1 MRESLQ
7 TEMRKRMARLDRM
20 PTIPAVLAPLLRYLE
35 QPLDRLETQQVVD
48 LISID
53 KALAGQCLQMAN
65 SPILG
70 RSHEV
75 ENVRDAVVAL
85 GLERMRDIALSC
97 SLLTLLPQN
106 SHDCDIEPVVFWEHS
121 LGCALV
127 CREFARK
134 IGFSDPGKA
143 YLAGLLH
150 DIGII
155 AHLWVFPREYQ
166 AVLRSARTEHI
177 ALDEAEQKIL
187 GFTHCATGEIVAERW
202 QLSPDLAAVIA
213 CHHHP
218 ANAAVHRDLVA
229 LVNLSDLLCRM
240 WGLGHGYLEE
250 RQVNFVEEPAFFLL
264 LEECPA
270 LRALDWERFTFE
282 LEAYMEEVH
291 RLVGV
296 FDRVQP

>member
-1 MRESLQ
+1 
-7 TEMRKRMARLDRM
+7 MARLDRM

-53 KALAGQCLQMAN
+53 KSLAGQCLQMAN

-187 GFTHCATGEIVAERW
+187 GLLIAPPERS
-202 QLSPDLAAVIA
+202 LP
-213 CHHHP
+213 
-218 ANAAVHRDLVA
+218 RDGNSA
-229 LVNLSDLLCRM
+229 QIWSR
-240 WGLGHGYLEE
+240 
-250 RQVNFVEEPAFFLL
+250 
-264 LEECPA
+264 
-270 LRALDWERFTFE
+270 
-282 LEAYMEEVH
+282 
-291 RLVGV
+291 
-296 FDRVQP
+296 